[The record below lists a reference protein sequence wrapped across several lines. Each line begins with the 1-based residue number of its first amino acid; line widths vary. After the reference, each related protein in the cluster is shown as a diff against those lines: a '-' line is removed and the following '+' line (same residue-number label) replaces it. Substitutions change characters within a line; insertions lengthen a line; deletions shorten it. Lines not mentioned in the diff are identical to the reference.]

1 MSMETLIINSTNAN
15 SPLAP
20 ELATSIDFSW
30 NGFEKLPHS
39 YQVDLNSIL
48 KSSLMKKVESG
59 IMSLNLTIKKNSSKS
74 FR

>member
-30 NGFEKLPHS
+30 NGFEKLPYS
-39 YQVDLNSIL
+39 YQVDPVSTLQST
-48 KSSLMKKVESG
+48 LMEKVGSG
-59 IMSLNLTIKKNSSKS
+59 IISLNWLQSNY
-74 FR
+74 